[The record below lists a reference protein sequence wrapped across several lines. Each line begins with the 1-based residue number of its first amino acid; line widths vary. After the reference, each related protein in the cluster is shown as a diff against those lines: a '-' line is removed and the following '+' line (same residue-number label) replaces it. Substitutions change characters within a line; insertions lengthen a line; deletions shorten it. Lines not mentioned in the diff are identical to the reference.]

1 MYYNKLLL
9 MLKNETVFK
18 YLKYFR
24 IEWHQIQLNNL
35 FKKKSSFV

>member
-1 MYYNKLLL
+1 MKQSI
-9 MLKNETVFK
+9 FK

-35 FKKKSSFV
+35 LKKKSSFV